1 MKKFM
6 KICGITVAIL
16 LAVGL
21 ILAVIGKIGGGS
33 SRLLGQI
40 LDGRFNW
47 KIDWDAFSMGDKL
60 ESVFGDLDT
69 FDIDEKNLFDKAFA
83 VIRNEDSWQQSFS
96 ADDIHD
102 LDLELG
108 GLMLTIEES
117 PDSEFHV
124 EAGKIGSLQAYVQ
137 NGTLYVRGVK
147 TGNWSD
153 KLVMEVTLKIPAGV
167 IFTEVEFSLGAGDF
181 HVDTALIA
189 KEATFEIGAGRLQI
203 KDLQAGE
210 LECELGAGQVLIDN
224 AELVNAS
231 LEVGVGELRFAGS
244 IAGDLDAE
252 CAMGSI
258 KMEIFGSTWQDHNY
272 KLECGAGSLTAG
284 ERHLSGLAG
293 SDFIDNHA
301 ASTYDLSCVM
311 GELTLTF
318 Q

>member
-1 MKKFM
+1 M

-16 LAVGL
+16 LIVGL
-21 ILAVIGKIGGGS
+21 ALAFIGTCGGGS
-33 SRLLGQI
+33 PRLIRQI

-47 KIDWDAFSMGDKL
+47 NIDWDAFSMGDKL
-60 ESVFGDLDT
+60 ESVFGNLDT
-69 FDIDEKNLFDKAFA
+69 FDIDEKNLFDKGFA
-83 VIRNEDSWQQSFS
+83 VIRNENSWQQSFS
-96 ADDIHD
+96 ADDIHN

-108 GLMLTIEES
+108 GLKLSVVES
-117 PDSEFHV
+117 PDEEFYV
-124 EAGKIGSLQAYVQ
+124 EAEKIGAIQAYVQ

-147 TGNWSD
+147 TGSWSD
-153 KLVMEVTLKIPAGV
+153 KLAMEVTLKIPAGV
-167 IFTEVEFSLGAGDF
+167 IFTEVELSLGAGDF
-181 HVDTALIA
+181 KVDTAIMTEKA
-189 KEATFEIGAGRLQI
+189 DFEIGAGRLQL

-210 LECELGAGQVLIDN
+210 LECELGAGQVLIEN
-224 AELVNAS
+224 AELQNAS

-258 KMEIFGSTWQDHNY
+258 KLEISGSTWQDHNY

-284 ERHLSGLAG
+284 ECRLNGLAG

-311 GELTLTF
+311 GELSLTF
-318 Q
+318 R